1 MLVWVHF
8 RYLAVNSRANFNS
21 NSVFSTLQIVLAVAR
36 LFWLERKM
44 KKAKEWF
51 IKAVKLDPDL
61 GDTWA
66 TYYKFTAAHGTE
78 DELKILVSLKKLKL
92 GTRTFIMLYTS
103 GYFGIY

>member
-1 MLVWVHF
+1 MGLLF
-8 RYLAVNSRANFNS
+8 MKFPLSF
-21 NSVFSTLQIVLAVAR
+21 QIVLAVAR

-51 IKAVKLDPDL
+51 IKAVKLNPDL

-78 DELKILVSLKKLKL
+78 DELKVLVSLGFDRLTLTIIQVFYDLDLVFMPK
-92 GTRTFIMLYTS
+92 
-103 GYFGIY
+103 

>member
-1 MLVWVHF
+1 MVELLF
-8 RYLAVNSRANFNS
+8 F
-21 NSVFSTLQIVLAVAR
+21 QIVLAVAR

-51 IKAVKLDPDL
+51 IKAVKLNPDL

-78 DELKILVSLKKLKL
+78 DELKVLVS
-92 GTRTFIMLYTS
+92 
-103 GYFGIY
+103 FGFKMVDGDVEFVDVEDEENISTIT

>member
-1 MLVWVHF
+1 MAKAIL
-8 RYLAVNSRANFNS
+8 NSRP
-21 NSVFSTLQIVLAVAR
+21 LQIVLAVAR

-51 IKAVKLDPDL
+51 IKAVKLNPDL

-78 DELKILVSLKKLKL
+78 EELKTLVSFNEVIFH
-92 GTRTFIMLYTS
+92 T
-103 GYFGIY
+103 